1 MIASS
6 SRLISFSQQSKERSC
21 PHHLYNKFH
30 GGILAL
36 HGLYIHPIDQALW
49 LKSDVP
55 CLDSLESHPHPTSS
69 LYLSRVEYTLWSVA
83 PLEIY
88 GMQEGHSPVEACF
101 FSIPS
106 FDHSAHIWIYA
117 LIHTFSFPIFKIS
130 KESPP
135 NTMQLSHLQPA
146 IHLTSLPQSRHPRV

>member
-6 SRLISFSQQSKERSC
+6 PRLISFSQQSKERSC

-69 LYLSRVEYTLWSVA
+69 LDLSRVEYTLSSAA

-101 FSIPS
+101 FPFHPLTIQHTLESM
-106 FDHSAHIWIYA
+106 HSYILSLFQYIKFQRSHHLIQCSCPIYSQRY
-117 LIHTFSFPIFKIS
+117 T
-130 KESPP
+130 
-135 NTMQLSHLQPA
+135 
-146 IHLTSLPQSRHPRV
+146 